1 MVFITVEDYKTAGLN
16 VKKDSENCF
25 WVKMKDVQDGLGIK
39 NISDR
44 LERTMQGIFESKKI
58 TKEQKQKYVRSKNG
72 ISKKF

>member
-16 VKKDSENCF
+16 VKKDSENYF

-44 LERTMQGIFESKKI
+44 LERTMQGIFESKKL